1 MIFSVRT
8 VIGQEKVVVESIAY
22 RAKEENLEVYSLGI
36 LPNLKGYI
44 LIEAK
49 DELTARLA
57 VHDAPY
63 IKAPGVLKGVISLKE
78 LAPVLEQK
86 GIVAEIKE
94 GMKVEVISG
103 PFKGEKAKVL
113 RYNEAKEEVTVEMLD
128 AAVKIPL
135 TIKADSIKIL
145 RE

>member
-1 MIFSVRT
+1 M
-8 VIGQEKVVVESIAY
+8 
-22 RAKEENLEVYSLGI
+22 
-36 LPNLKGYI
+36 PNLKGYI
-44 LIEAK
+44 LLEAK

-63 IKAPGVLKGVISLKE
+63 IKAPGVLKGQIDVRE
-78 LAPVLEQK
+78 LVPMVEQK
-86 GIVAEIKE
+86 SVVADIKE
-94 GMKVEVISG
+94 GMKIEVISG
-103 PFKGEKAKVL
+103 PFKGEKARVL
-113 RYNEAKEEVTVEMLD
+113 RYNEAKEEVTIEMLE